1 MLRAAL
7 TLALPLA
14 LLTACASTT
23 PGSADNNGSSN
34 DSSAIALDAYHWQL
48 SAATDKAG
56 QPITALQATAGQKP
70 VQLDFGDRI
79 SAYAGCNHLSGG
91 YTVNGTS
98 LSIGNM
104 ISTMIGCPQEL
115 ALRDQVLGAALE
127 KPLTIRTRT
136 SQQLVLVTANG
147 DVLDFKGVP
156 TAETRYGGPGQT
168 VFLEVGPELK
178 PCTHGVMANAQ
189 CLQVRPV
196 HYNEHSIKQPSSE
209 AFSHFYGQIE
219 GYQHEAGIRNVLRV
233 KRYDIAN
240 PPADAPSQAYVLDMV
255 VESENTRP

>member
-23 PGSADNNGSSN
+23 PGTTDSVGSSNGSS
-34 DSSAIALDAYHWQL
+34 AVALDAYHWQL
-48 SAATDKAG
+48 SSATDKAG
-56 QPITALQATAGQKP
+56 QPIAALQTAAGQKP
-70 VQLDFGDRI
+70 VQLDFSDRVN
-79 SAYAGCNHLSGG
+79 AYAGCNYLSGG
-91 YTVNGTS
+91 YSVNGTT

-136 SQQLVLVTANG
+136 TEQLVLVSASG

-156 TAETRYGGPGQT
+156 TAETRYGGPGKIE
-168 VFLEVGPELK
+168 FLEVGPELK

-196 HYNEHSIKQPSSE
+196 QYNANGGKQPSTE

-219 GYQHEAGIRNVLRV
+219 GYRHEAGIRNVLRV
-233 KRYDIAN
+233 KRFDIAN
-240 PPADAPSQAYVLDMV
+240 PPADAPSKAYVLDMV
-255 VESENTRP
+255 VESENTRL

>member
-23 PGSADNNGSSN
+23 PGSTDNNGSSN
-34 DSSAIALDAYHWQL
+34 DSSAIALNAYHWQL

-70 VQLDFGDRI
+70 VQLDFSDRI
-79 SAYAGCNHLSGG
+79 SAYAGCNYLSGG

-98 LSIGNM
+98 LSVGNM

-168 VFLEVGPELK
+168 VFLEVGPQTK
-178 PCTHGVMANAQ
+178 PCNHPLIQNMQ

-196 HYNEHSIKQPSSE
+196 VYNEHSIKQPSSE

-219 GYQHEAGIRNVLRV
+219 GYEHQAGVRNVLRV

-255 VESENTRP
+255 VESENTRL